1 MRPRRRLRFALP
13 FAVVA
18 GLVTITAIAHV
29 VQQPD
34 PTDAS
39 YLSPT
44 SDAGD
49 GARLLADRLTA
60 GGVQVDVRTTSTD
73 ALAAAASGG
82 PATILVTTPELVNP
96 VYLGRLASLPPQLRV
111 IFVAPEAQQVRT
123 AGFDIAVGGPRWTAA
138 APQPGCSAGFAG
150 AAGPAAALR
159 RSYDPR
165 GYDAVRCYR
174 DGLVELSTA
183 RAAITLI
190 GAADPFRNDRAGE
203 HGNQALAVGLLAR
216 DPRVIW
222 LDLHEREPDPVTD
235 LFPQEEPEPG
245 TDPAGEPGSG
255 TGDEPGGG
263 QPGDPADDP
272 ESGGNGDR
280 NGEPDGG
287 QSDQA
292 QGGGNP
298 VTDSPLARAFPPAV
312 WATLALLALAA
323 LALAAASARR
333 LGAPVAEPLPVRVRA
348 AETVRGLGGLYRR
361 AGARGNSLAT
371 LQAAACRR
379 LTEHFGMP
387 PDAGVDEVAERV
399 APVIGRPVTE
409 VRHMLGGG
417 VEDSDEELARAATT
431 VQNLVR
437 YVTGRQNWRQGPDEG
452 IVT

>member
-1 MRPRRRLRFALP
+1 MRSRRRLRFALP

-39 YLSPT
+39 FLSPT
-44 SDAGD
+44 SDDGD
-49 GARLLADRLTA
+49 GARLLADRLTG

-73 ALAAAASGG
+73 ALASAASGG
-82 PATILVTTPELVNP
+82 PATVLVTTPELVNP
-96 VYLGRLASLPPQLRV
+96 VYLGRLAALPPQVRV
-111 IFVAPEAQQVRT
+111 ILVAPDAQQV
-123 AGFDIAVGGPRWTAA
+123 GLLGLDVAVGGPRWMAA
-138 APQPGCSAGFAG
+138 APRPGCAAGFAG
-150 AAGPAAALR
+150 TAGRAAALR

-165 GYDAVRCYR
+165 GYGAVRCYR
-174 DGLVELSTA
+174 DGLVELRTA

-203 HGNQALAVGLLAR
+203 HGNQALAAGLLAR

-235 LFPQEEPEPG
+235 TFPQQEPDPG
-245 TDPAGEPGSG
+245 TDPEGEPGYG
-255 TGDEPGGG
+255 TGDEPGGSP
-263 QPGDPADDP
+263 QGDPAGDP
-272 ESGGNGDR
+272 QNGDQNPR
-280 NGEPDGG
+280 PGRGQDG
-287 QSDQA
+287 QA

-298 VTDSPLARAFPPAV
+298 VTDSPLARAFPPVV

-371 LQAAACRR
+371 LQAAASRR
-379 LTEHFGMP
+379 LTEHFGLP
-387 PDAGVDEVAERV
+387 PDAGMDEVAERV
-399 APVIGRPVTE
+399 AAVTGHPVNE

-437 YVTGRQNWRQGPDEG
+437 YVTGRQNWRQGTDEG
-452 IVT
+452 NVT